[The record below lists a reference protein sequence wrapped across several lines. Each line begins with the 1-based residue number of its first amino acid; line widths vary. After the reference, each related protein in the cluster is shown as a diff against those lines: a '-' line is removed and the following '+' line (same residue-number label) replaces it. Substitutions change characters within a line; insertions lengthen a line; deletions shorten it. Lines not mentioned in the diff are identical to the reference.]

1 MPYVRSHDDTEKRAA
16 RMSADQPTRPEI
28 KRHVMT
34 LLVASH
40 RALNNALDDLGFE
53 ENDDRVV
60 EHDGRLAFVTCS
72 HEPDCDDLFALIA
85 ELAARGENWELLS
98 RIDGE
103 GKAVTF
109 HSLARQ
115 RPVEAVD
122 TELSD
127 EPTAADEADIAVR
140 DLDTEAGAAQLRQ
153 ELSRL
158 DPATLFVSLGSGA
171 DGQVVARIVQ
181 RTPRRTL
188 AIAKGPDEAR
198 MRNAIRDILPTVMFD
213 IAMKPPR

>member
-1 MPYVRSHDDTEKRAA
+1 MTIDEK
-16 RMSADQPTRPEI
+16 TRQET

-103 GKAVTF
+103 GKEVTF

-115 RPVEAVD
+115 RPVEAIE

-127 EPTAADEADIAVR
+127 EPPSADEADITVHN
-140 DLDTEAGAAQLRQ
+140 LDTEAGVDELRG

-171 DGQVVARIVQ
+171 EGQVVARVVQ

-188 AIAKGPDEAR
+188 AMATGPDEAR
-198 MRNAIRDILPTVMFD
+198 LRNAIREILPTVMFD

>member
-1 MPYVRSHDDTEKRAA
+1 
-16 RMSADQPTRPEI
+16 MSTDETTRQEV

-72 HEPDCDDLFALIA
+72 HEPDCDDLFALVA

-115 RPVEAVD
+115 RPVEAIE
-122 TELSD
+122 TELTD
-127 EPTAADEADIAVR
+127 EPTSADEADIAVH
-140 DLDTEAGAAQLRQ
+140 DLDTELGMKQLRS

-171 DGQVVARIVQ
+171 DGQVVARVVQ

-198 MRNAIRDILPTVMFD
+198 MRNAIREILPTVMFD

>member
-1 MPYVRSHDDTEKRAA
+1 MSTEETPR
-16 RMSADQPTRPEI
+16 QET

-122 TELSD
+122 TELTD
-127 EPTAADEADIAVR
+127 EPTTADEADIAVR
-140 DLDTEAGAAQLRQ
+140 DLDTEAGVAQLRS

-171 DGQVVARIVQ
+171 DGQVVARVVQ

-198 MRNAIRDILPTVMFD
+198 MRNAIREILPTVMFD

>member
-1 MPYVRSHDDTEKRAA
+1 LYDDTQKRAA
-16 RMSADQPTRPEI
+16 LMSTEETPRQET

-122 TELSD
+122 TELTE
-127 EPTAADEADIAVR
+127 EPTTADEADLVVQ
-140 DLDTEAGAAQLRQ
+140 DLDTDAGVAQLRS

-171 DGQVVARIVQ
+171 DGQVVARVVQ

-198 MRNAIRDILPTVMFD
+198 MRNAIREILPTVMFD

>member
-1 MPYVRSHDDTEKRAA
+1 MLYVRSHDDTERPVAP
-16 RMSADQPTRPEI
+16 MSTEEPTRQEI

-140 DLDTEAGAAQLRQ
+140 DLDTESGAAQLRQ

-198 MRNAIRDILPTVMFD
+198 MRNAIREILPTVMFD

>member
-1 MPYVRSHDDTEKRAA
+1 MSTEETA
-16 RMSADQPTRPEI
+16 RQEI

-98 RIDGE
+98 RIDGD
-103 GKAVTF
+103 GKEVTF
-109 HSLARQ
+109 HSLIRQ
-115 RPVEAVD
+115 RPVEPIE
-122 TELSD
+122 TELTQ
-127 EPTAADEADIAVR
+127 EPTTADEADIAVR
-140 DLDTEAGAAQLRQ
+140 DLDTDAGVEQLRH

-158 DPATLFVSLGSGA
+158 DPATLFVSLGAGA
-171 DGQVVARIVQ
+171 DGQVVARVVQ

-188 AIAKGPDEAR
+188 AMAKGPDEAR
-198 MRNAIRDILPTVMFD
+198 MRNAIREILPTVRFD
-213 IAMKPPR
+213 IAIKPPR

>member
-1 MPYVRSHDDTEKRAA
+1 MSTEETA
-16 RMSADQPTRPEI
+16 RQEI

-103 GKAVTF
+103 GKEVTF

-115 RPVEAVD
+115 RPVEAIQ
-122 TELSD
+122 TELA
-127 EPTAADEADIAVR
+127 EETATAAEAAIAVHN
-140 DLDTEAGAAQLRQ
+140 LHTYSGVEPL
-153 ELSRL
+153 
-158 DPATLFVSLGSGA
+158 PATLIPL
-171 DGQVVARIVQ
+171 D
-181 RTPRRTL
+181 P
-188 AIAKGPDEAR
+188 
-198 MRNAIRDILPTVMFD
+198 PTSF
-213 IAMKPPR
+213 

>member
-1 MPYVRSHDDTEKRAA
+1 VSVDE
-16 RMSADQPTRPEI
+16 STRQET

-103 GKAVTF
+103 GKEVTF

-115 RPVEAVD
+115 RPVEAIE
-122 TELSD
+122 TELSE
-127 EPTAADEADIAVR
+127 EPTTADEADLTVHN
-140 DLDTEAGAAQLRQ
+140 LDTDSGVDQLRG
-153 ELSRL
+153 ELGRL
-158 DPATLFVSLGSGA
+158 DPATLFVSLGSGT
-171 DGQVVARIVQ
+171 DGQVMARVVQ

-188 AIAKGPDEAR
+188 AMATGPDEAR
-198 MRNAIRDILPTVMFD
+198 LRNAIREILPTVMFD

>member
-1 MPYVRSHDDTEKRAA
+1 
-16 RMSADQPTRPEI
+16 MSTTDETAGKEI

-53 ENDDRVV
+53 ENDDRIV

-103 GKAVTF
+103 GKEVTF

-115 RPVEAVD
+115 RPVEAVE
-122 TELSD
+122 TELA
-127 EPTAADEADIAVR
+127 EEMATAAEADIAVH
-140 DLDTEAGAAQLRQ
+140 DLDTDSGVEKLRG

-171 DGQVVARIVQ
+171 EGQVMARIIQ

-198 MRNAIRDILPTVMFD
+198 MRNVIREILPTVMFD

>member
-1 MPYVRSHDDTEKRAA
+1 
-16 RMSADQPTRPEI
+16 MSIEETTRQET

-72 HEPDCDDLFALIA
+72 HEADL
-85 ELAARGENWELLS
+85 
-98 RIDGE
+98 
-103 GKAVTF
+103 AV
-109 HSLARQ
+109 H
-115 RPVEAVD
+115 
-122 TELSD
+122 
-127 EPTAADEADIAVR
+127 
-140 DLDTEAGAAQLRQ
+140 DLDSEVGVEQLRG

-158 DPATLFVSLGSGA
+158 DPATLFVSLGAGA
-171 DGQVVARIVQ
+171 DGQVVARVVQ

-198 MRNAIRDILPTVMFD
+198 MRNAIREILPTVMFD
-213 IAMKPPR
+213 IVMKPPR

>member
-1 MPYVRSHDDTEKRAA
+1 
-16 RMSADQPTRPEI
+16 MSTDETPRPET

-122 TELSD
+122 TELTE
-127 EPTAADEADIAVR
+127 EPTTADEADLAVQ
-140 DLDTEAGAAQLRQ
+140 DLDTEAGVAQLRS

-171 DGQVVARIVQ
+171 DGQVVARVVQ

-198 MRNAIRDILPTVMFD
+198 MRNAIREILPTVMFD
-213 IAMKPPR
+213 IAMMPPR

>member
-1 MPYVRSHDDTEKRAA
+1 
-16 RMSADQPTRPEI
+16 MSTDEPIRQEI

-72 HEPDCDDLFALIA
+72 HEPDCDDLFALVA

-115 RPVEAVD
+115 RPVEAVE
-122 TELSD
+122 TELTE
-127 EPTAADEADIAVR
+127 EPAAADEADITVH
-140 DLDTEAGAAQLRQ
+140 DLDTDAGAKQLRS

-171 DGQVVARIVQ
+171 DGQVVARVVQ

-198 MRNAIRDILPTVMFD
+198 MRNAIREILPTVMFD

>member
-1 MPYVRSHDDTEKRAA
+1 MSTDDTA
-16 RMSADQPTRPEI
+16 RQEI

-103 GKAVTF
+103 GKDVTF
-109 HSLARQ
+109 HSLVRQ
-115 RPVEAVD
+115 RPVEAIE
-122 TELSD
+122 TELTE
-127 EPTAADEADIAVR
+127 EPTAADEADIPVR
-140 DLDTEAGAAQLRQ
+140 DLETEAGVDQLRH
-153 ELSRL
+153 ELTRF
-158 DPATLFVSLGSGA
+158 DPATLFVSLGAGA
-171 DGQVVARIVQ
+171 DGQVVARVVQ

-198 MRNAIRDILPTVMFD
+198 MRNAIREILPTVMFD

>member
-115 RPVEAVD
+115 RPVEAID
-122 TELSD
+122 TELTD
-127 EPTAADEADIAVR
+127 EPTTADEADIAVR
-140 DLDTEAGAAQLRQ
+140 DLDTESGVAALRG

-158 DPATLFVSLGSGA
+158 DPATLFVSLGTGA

-198 MRNAIRDILPTVMFD
+198 MRNAIREILPTVMFD

>member
-1 MPYVRSHDDTEKRAA
+1 MTTDET
-16 RMSADQPTRPEI
+16 TRQEI

-103 GKAVTF
+103 GKEVTF

-115 RPVEAVD
+115 RPVEAIE
-122 TELSD
+122 TELSE
-127 EPTAADEADIAVR
+127 EPTTADEADLTVHN
-140 DLDTEAGAAQLRQ
+140 LDTEAGIDQLRS

-171 DGQVVARIVQ
+171 DGQVVARVVQ

-188 AIAKGPDEAR
+188 AMATGPVEAR
-198 MRNAIRDILPTVMFD
+198 LRNAIREILPTVMFD

>member
-1 MPYVRSHDDTEKRAA
+1 
-16 RMSADQPTRPEI
+16 
-28 KRHVMT
+28 
-34 LLVASH
+34 
-40 RALNNALDDLGFE
+40 
-53 ENDDRVV
+53 VV

-122 TELSD
+122 TELTE
-127 EPTAADEADIAVR
+127 EPTTADEADLVVQ
-140 DLDTEAGAAQLRQ
+140 DLDTEAGVAQLRS

-171 DGQVVARIVQ
+171 DGQVVARVVQ

-198 MRNAIRDILPTVMFD
+198 MRNAIREILPTVMFD

>member
-1 MPYVRSHDDTEKRAA
+1 LHDDTEKRAA
-16 RMSADQPTRPEI
+16 RMSTDETARPET

-122 TELSD
+122 TELTE
-127 EPTAADEADIAVR
+127 EPAAADEADIAVR
-140 DLDTEAGAAQLRQ
+140 DLDTESGVAQLRN

-158 DPATLFVSLGSGA
+158 DPATLFVSLGSGPE
-171 DGQVVARIVQ
+171 GQVVARIVQ

-198 MRNAIRDILPTVMFD
+198 MRNAIREILPTVMFD